1 MKSSLTLLLP
11 FVLAAAPVL
20 AAAGEPED
28 LRDVSEQDFYSSQ
41 GLITLP
47 ILNPDAPKPPEIA
60 PVEAPREPV
69 LVKPE
74 IFTPDFGSFGAPLG
88 SFNLSARLDSHRD
101 LMTLQLGGTVWNVSS
116 AADPKFEVL
125 YLTFQNKD
133 RVLTRRIKD
142 LNSLRGEGVVVDVE
156 PGVSYRF
163 KVSVNIFSPV
173 RGSTLQVT
181 PVNGTQ
187 GPGHKMKT
195 GAVLDAVKRESFVFK
210 AGDKE
215 FWVLF
220 GTDMDPQADRFANT
234 RSLLF
239 IHEDGLSSKAWP
251 VPESALTDEKPLGIA
266 LGETRISLLKG
277 TDGTLKFFSSD
288 VRRVARR

>member
-1 MKSSLTLLLP
+1 MKRPLALLLP
-11 FVLAAAPVL
+11 FALAAVPVL
-20 AAAGEPED
+20 AAAGESES
-28 LRDVSEQDFYSSQ
+28 LRNASEEGFYSSH

-47 ILNPDAPKPPEIA
+47 VLNPDAPQPPEIV
-60 PVEAPREPV
+60 PVETPREPV
-69 LVKPE
+69 IVKPE
-74 IFTPDFGSFGAPLG
+74 IFTPDFNSLGAPLG
-88 SFNLSARLDSHRD
+88 SFNLLARLNTHRD
-101 LMTLQLGGTVWNVSS
+101 LMTLQLGNTVWNVSS
-116 AADPKFEVL
+116 AADPKFEML

-142 LNSLRGEGVVVDVE
+142 LNSLRGEGVIVEVE

-173 RGSTLQVT
+173 RGSTLHVT

-187 GPGHKMKT
+187 GPAHSMKT

-210 AGDKE
+210 SGDKE

-220 GTDMDPQADRFANT
+220 GTDMDPQTNDFAQT

-239 IHEDGLSSKAWP
+239 INEAGLSSKAWP
-251 VPESALTDEKPLGIA
+251 VPESSLADDKPLGIA

-277 TDGTLKFFSSD
+277 ADGMLKFFSAD
-288 VRRVARR
+288 TRVVRR

>member
-1 MKSSLTLLLP
+1 MKSFKAFLLPLTL
-11 FVLAAAPVL
+11 ASAPSLSATV
-20 AAAGEPED
+20 EPED
-28 LRDVSEQDFYSSQ
+28 IRDISEQGFYSSE

-47 ILNPDAPKPPEIA
+47 ILNPDAPQPPEIV

-74 IFTPDFGSFGAPLG
+74 IFTPDLGSLGAPLG
-88 SFNLSARLDSHRD
+88 SFTLSERLDSHRD
-101 LMTLQLGGTVWNVSS
+101 LMTLQLGGTVWNVSA

-133 RVLTRRIKD
+133 RLIARRIED
-142 LNSLRGEGVVVDVE
+142 LNSLRGEGVVVEVE

-181 PVNGTQ
+181 PAGATQ
-187 GPGHKMKT
+187 GPSHKMKT

-210 AGDKE
+210 AEDKE

-220 GTDMDPQADRFANT
+220 GTDMDPQTNGFAKT

-239 IHEDGLSSKAWP
+239 INEAGLSSKAWP
-251 VPESALTDEKPLGIA
+251 VPESSLAEDKPLGIA
-266 LGETRISLLKG
+266 LGDTRITLQKG
-277 TDGTLKFFSSD
+277 SDGTLKFFSSD
-288 VRRVARR
+288 SRRLARR